1 MAIVFTEKEI
11 QFNERKQKIALAEDG
26 ESRPKRAKFSAWGYE
41 NDKNQAS
48 DVLKESYLDV
58 LEVFNCAR
66 HFNNSRI
73 RSRLGEGSI
82 FCAASAVRLVVVKKI
97 LLFLFFNQLF
107 QATYTCSGDS
117 GSPLVSS
124 NQLIGILHGSNRK
137 KCVFSLFNTPSL
149 FANVTYA
156 ENTNFIR
163 NWISLGATLDYQNDP
178 LFNYLKVSTKS
189 TNQRINLWATYK
201 SAALASSINET
212 QQYMELQVQGYSWG
226 DEDPFGM
233 DPGGQGGI
241 F

>member
-1 MAIVFTEKEI
+1 MCSFSGKAG
-11 QFNERKQKIALAEDG
+11 RGQKIFE
-26 ESRPKRAKFSAWGYE
+26 
-41 NDKNQAS
+41 
-48 DVLKESYLDV
+48 
-58 LEVFNCAR
+58 
-66 HFNNSRI
+66 
-73 RSRLGEGSI
+73 
-82 FCAASAVRLVVVKKI
+82 
-97 LLFLFFNQLF
+97 FLFFNQLF

-212 QQYMELQVQGYSWG
+212 QQYMELQVRMKTPPPPSTAIAIDKGTGSF
-226 DEDPFGM
+226 P
-233 DPGGQGGI
+233 I
-241 F
+241 FKLSKEYQTI